1 MTDPASLFNYAGAS
15 RDFGHGKAQKDLSKV
30 RLNGCGPLR
39 DGLRHCAARRGCVQR
54 LTIE

>member
-39 DGLRHCAARRGCVQR
+39 DG
-54 LTIE
+54 